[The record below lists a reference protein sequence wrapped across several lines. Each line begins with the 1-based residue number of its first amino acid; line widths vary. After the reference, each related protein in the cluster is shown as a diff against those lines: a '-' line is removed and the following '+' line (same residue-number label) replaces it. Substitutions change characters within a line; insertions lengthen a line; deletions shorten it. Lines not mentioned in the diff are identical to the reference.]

1 MLNLDIKKF
10 LKKPSVAAI
19 ALTAL
24 ISVFMFLSLVPI
36 DLTSRIPL
44 IKAEIENRINGRVDI
59 SAMELRVLPFPRV
72 SIRDFSIYDEREEI
86 FRAETV
92 KAGVGLFDLIFKE
105 IDVKSLSINNA
116 SAIVRR
122 DAEGVV
128 NFAKIRKHGVFTVS
142 LKKLTLKNGSVKFFD
157 EKAGG
162 SKFEVKGLLVRLSA
176 GKDGFSYGVDGNLL
190 PGTPFHSRGSA
201 KNKDNGMVIEGALK
215 ASDFAIERATPY
227 VKDAAKLG
235 TLKGV
240 VSTDLSYS
248 FAGEP
253 LAENGIL
260 KGKGVVKGPISIKRM
275 ELAAPKLLSKT
286 LHSTKGSSIMEIS
299 WDTEK
304 IAFSLDKTSVNVED
318 FEVNGKVLFS
328 SPDKTVEID
337 VRSTPVTISY
347 IKDFL
352 NPGVVPESIKAASD
366 DFSQVEGS
374 LALKK
379 LYFKKTAGAE
389 TSEDLRKLSIDIS
402 LKDVGF
408 FYKPFARRFSAING
422 DASIEKGVAKLAA
435 VRGNYGKTALNALEG
450 EITGLYD
457 SPKMKFA
464 LDASID
470 ASEAISEL
478 KDIPSLKTFKDL
490 DVTGVTKLKASCDGG
505 VLVTGKKSKTTPDLK
520 IDVAIDLSQNGIAYK
535 KLIEKSAGAA
545 LTINS
550 SLVVKESTFE
560 GKGSL
565 NLGTSSV
572 NVDSVFSRKAFSSTI
587 KFKGEDIKVADMISV
602 FPYFVKT
609 SPSLG
614 TISLDIARKRVP
626 EGERLLYSG
635 ELRVANALFET
646 PYLERTLRDVNA
658 VMRLDGNTGTVVIED
673 AKIGSSD
680 VSGKLNVID
689 LSKGI
694 VNFNLFSNNL
704 DMADFAKAKKRKK
717 LRPDGDE
724 AGLDKNTDKDAGNTP
739 GAVSDIKALDV
750 AEEAIPPEITPG
762 APQGVDAGAPITGRG
777 RISAK
782 QGFIRG
788 ISYTALS
795 AEAAIGDD
803 AAHISPITFTSHGG
817 QVTGEAVLFLD
828 KKSDVLLETSF
839 KVSRARVAGI
849 FKDLGAKEDILTGR
863 LTAVAKLNVKRGA
876 TPMSS
881 GLNGKVMLSAKDG
894 KLKKFL
900 VFTKIFSIVNIL
912 TITELFNTGMPYD
925 TIDGKFYVKDGI
937 ISTDN
942 FFLEGNSLRMSA
954 VGEIDLPHST
964 MDSTLGLHPFVT
976 VDKII
981 SNIPLAG
988 WIIAGREKSTITMYY
1003 KIYGPVKNPEVE
1015 AVPISGMG
1023 KKILGIFERIFTA
1036 PIKGMG
1042 TDKEKKGNAAEP
1054 RQ

>member
-10 LKKPSVAAI
+10 LKKPSVVAI

-72 SIRDFSIYDEREEI
+72 SIRDFSLYDEREEI

-176 GKDGFSYGVDGNLL
+176 GKDGFSYGVAGNLL

-389 TSEDLRKLSIDIS
+389 TSEDLR
-402 LKDVGF
+402 
-408 FYKPFARRFSAING
+408 
-422 DASIEKGVAKLAA
+422 KLAA

-828 KKSDVLLETSF
+828 KKSPNLLETSF

-954 VGEIDLPHST
+954 VGEIDLPNST

>member
-1 MLNLDIKKF
+1 MPISSIKKTF
-10 LKKPSVAAI
+10 KKPAVVAITFA
-19 ALTAL
+19 ALLSA
-24 ISVFMFLSLVPI
+24 FAFLSLVPI

-44 IKAEIENRINGRVDI
+44 IKAEIENRINGHVDI
-59 SAMELRVLPFPRV
+59 GTMELRVLPFPRV
-72 SIRDFSIYDEREEI
+72 NIKDFSLYDKREEI
-86 FRAETV
+86 FRAETI
-92 KAGVGLFDLIFKE
+92 KAGIGLFGLIFKE
-105 IDVKSLSINNA
+105 IEIKSLSINNA

-128 NFAKIRKHGVFTVS
+128 NFAKIRKGGVFTVS
-142 LKKLTLKNGSVKFFD
+142 LEKLSLKNGSVKFFD
-157 EKAGG
+157 EKAEG
-162 SKFEVKGLLVRLSA
+162 SAFEVKGLLVRLSA
-176 GKDGFSYGVDGNLL
+176 GKDGFSYSVDGNLL

-201 KNKDNGMVIEGALK
+201 KNKDDGMVIEGALK
-215 ASDFAIERATPY
+215 VNDFAIERVAPY

-235 TLKGV
+235 TLKGT
-240 VSTDLSYS
+240 VSADLSYS

-253 LAENGIL
+253 LAESGIL
-260 KGKGVVKGPISIKRM
+260 KGKGVVKGPVSMKRI
-275 ELAAPKLLSKT
+275 ELEAPKLLLKT
-286 LHSTKGSSIMEIS
+286 LYSTKGSSVMEVS
-299 WDTEK
+299 WDAEK
-304 IAFSLDKTSVNVED
+304 ITFSLDKTSVNVED
-318 FEVNGKVLFS
+318 FEINGKVLFS
-328 SPDKTVEID
+328 SPDKTIELD
-337 VRSTPVTISY
+337 VSSTPVTISY

-352 NPGVVPESIKAASD
+352 NPDVVPKSIKAASD
-366 DFSQVEGS
+366 DLSRVEGS

-389 TSEDLRKLSIDIS
+389 TNEDLRKLSIDIS

-408 FYKPFARRFSAING
+408 SYKPFIRRFSAING
-422 DASIEKGVAKLAA
+422 DASIEKGVVKLTA

-450 EITGLYD
+450 EITGIFD

-505 VLVTGKKSKTTPDLK
+505 TLVVTEKSKHAPSLK
-520 IDVAIDLSQNGIAYK
+520 IDVAIDLSQNGIVYK
-535 KLIEKSAGAA
+535 KLMEKSPGAA
-545 LTINS
+545 LIINS
-550 SLVVKESTFE
+550 SLIVKENTFE

-565 NLGTSSV
+565 LLGASTI

-587 KFKGEDIKVADMISV
+587 RFKGEDIKVADMISV
-602 FPYFVKT
+602 FPYFEKN

-614 TISLDIARKRVP
+614 TINLDIVRRRVP
-626 EGERLLYSG
+626 EGERLLYNG

-646 PYLERTLRDVNA
+646 PYLTRTLRDVNA

-673 AKIGSSD
+673 AKIGASD

-689 LSKGI
+689 ISKGI
-694 VNFNLFSNNL
+694 VNFNLFSTNL
-704 DMADFAKAKKRKK
+704 DTADFATVKESKE
-717 LRPDGDE
+717 LRPDDNEGVP
-724 AGLDKNTDKDAGNTP
+724 DKDSG
-739 GAVSDIKALDV
+739 
-750 AEEAIPPEITPG
+750 EEG
-762 APQGVDAGAPITGRG
+762 GGAPIRGGGRV
-777 RISAK
+777 SAK

-795 AEAAIGDD
+795 AEAAIGKD
-803 AAHISPITFTSHGG
+803 AVNISPITFTSHGG
-817 QVTGEAVLFLD
+817 QVSGEAVLFID
-828 KKSDVLLETSF
+828 KKSPNLLETSF
-839 KVSRARVAGI
+839 KVSRVKVAGI

-863 LTAVAKLNVKRGA
+863 LTAEAKLSVKRGA
-876 TPMSS
+876 IPMSS
-881 GLNGKVMLSAKDG
+881 GLNGKVVLSAKDG

-900 VFTKIFSIVNIL
+900 VLTKIFSIVNIL
-912 TITELFNTGMPYD
+912 TITELFNTGMPYS
-925 TIDGKFYVKDGI
+925 TIDGRFYVKDGV

-942 FFLEGNSLRMSA
+942 FFLESNSLRMSA
-954 VGEIDLPHST
+954 VGEIDLPRST

-1036 PIKGMG
+1036 PIRGMG
-1042 TDKEKKGNAAEP
+1042 TDKEKKEDAAEP